1 MPEEKVTLRESAR
14 EMAVKRL
21 RVEKTVQNPE
31 VSHMGNKRNAA
42 GLTAQEVFTGGL
54 HENPWGGRK
63 LVVSEKCG
71 LAMGEAS
78 EASGSSVSKG
88 P

>member
-1 MPEEKVTLRESAR
+1 MRIPGV
-14 EMAVKRL
+14 
-21 RVEKTVQNPE
+21 
-31 VSHMGNKRNAA
+31 
-42 GLTAQEVFTGGL
+42 
-54 HENPWGGRK
+54 GRK

-88 P
+88 PEPLSQCVVLSTQLLLMLNDPYFFKN